1 MTLSIDE
8 RLGIVA
14 LAQRSAER
22 CGQGSAPQYAQR
34 QRSWSPN

>member
-14 LAQRSAER
+14 LP
-22 CGQGSAPQYAQR
+22 QGSAPQYAQR